1 MSNNLKKY
9 IKSEGI
15 DLIFKMNDQ
24 AQTLNFI
31 ENFLVNQVLRDAC
44 VSIAWTGAGE
54 SFSQGISY
62 ETNTDNIAQIQREAT
77 TGTFNYVYD
86 KTDQLTSTS
95 YTGPLSLPTSLVNRT
110 FSYDHAGNR
119 KEDSENGTT
128 KSSRNIVLEN
138 DNYTYFQ
145 DVEGLGR
152 TTQIS
157 SKTQN
162 LHDLFNYRPDGKLE
176 RFRRFEN
183 NNQTRDV
190 RYYYDALG
198 RRIAK
203 KLTINTTTWTNTFT
217 HLADQSR
224 ILLAKDGNDNQT
236 LYIDGLGIDEH
247 LAKIDANT
255 KTFVTDHLGTVIN
268 GEAVSE
274 KGVTGPFGENLGSDL
289 TTDSSSPPVRYGF
302 WGREHD
308 SEKGTIFTPHRE
320 LDPRTGRWL
329 TPDPISFDGG
339 DANLY
344 RGAGNNPV
352 KFTDPMGLEVIY
364 NHRFDNV
371 RTRQGFN
378 VIDQSYPGIDVVT
391 TGGDRFFGSDGQIR
405 SSTDGAVVAGS
416 SQVSRHLSGHA
427 GDFVLEKNEQRLNYT
442 PVNLQDVAYQAGF
455 GNVIQYP
462 SGRYHVDAGTQVG
475 NNNPQRNVCE

>member
-1 MSNNLKKY
+1 MAIINSLVGTYNY
-9 IKSEGI
+9 DE
-15 DLIFKMNDQ
+15 
-24 AQTLNFI
+24 LNRVTA
-31 ENFLVNQVLRDAC
+31 L
-44 VSIAWTGAGE
+44 AWTGAGE
-54 SFSQGISY
+54 NFSQEITY
-62 ETNTDNIAQIQREAT
+62 ETNTDNIGQIQREAT
-77 TGTFNYVYD
+77 TGTFNYAYD

-95 YTGPLSLPTSLVNRT
+95 YTGPLSLSTSLVNQT
-110 FSYDHAGNR
+110 FSYDYAGNR

-128 KSSRNIVLEN
+128 KTKRNIILEN

-145 DVEGLGR
+145 DVEGLSR

-157 SKTQN
+157 AKTEN

-183 NNQTRDV
+183 NTQTRDV

-203 KLTINTTTWTNTFT
+203 KLTINNSTWTNTFT

-236 LYIDGLGIDEH
+236 LYVDGLGIDEH

-274 KGVTGPFGENLGSDL
+274 KGVTGVFGRNLGSDL
-289 TTDSSSPPVRYGF
+289 TTDSSSSPVRYGF

-339 DANLY
+339 DVNLY
-344 RGAGNNPV
+344 RVTGNNPINRTDRLGL
-352 KFTDPMGLEVIY
+352 FTENFFEISGINRVPGLEQQFRREAKQAAIVAGAVASVPLATAVAGGVILGAM
-364 NHRFDNV
+364 NV
-371 RTRQGFN
+371 APIIGALAITNPQTSIDLGVGFIQGFAEGL
-378 VIDQSYPGIDVVT
+378 QGIKT
-391 TGGDRFFGSDGQIR
+391 TSAPASVADFAGNALGQQIGKYSADLCR
-405 SSTDGAVVAGS
+405 
-416 SQVSRHLSGHA
+416 
-427 GDFVLEKNEQRLNYT
+427 
-442 PVNLQDVAYQAGF
+442 
-455 GNVIQYP
+455 
-462 SGRYHVDAGTQVG
+462 
-475 NNNPQRNVCE
+475 